1 MTEAWV
7 QSLFDEEPE
16 AYGPKPAY
24 DPAERRQRPVQQTT
38 NHGGNKES
46 RQDFGE
52 KFYNAGNPLGAP
64 PLDWWNVSEEEV
76 RRRIIL
82 AMCPEKVCR
91 VCGEPSRRIVGDVAY
106 VHPETGEPA
115 PERQSRFMSRP
126 ESDRTAIQQTGGDV
140 PKRLIP
146 TGHAMSLTAVRP
158 TIGFSDCGH
167 DDWRPGVVL
176 DPFA

>member
-16 AYGPKPAY
+16 VYGPKPAY
-24 DPAERRQRPVQQTT
+24 DPAERRNRPVQQTT
-38 NHGGNKES
+38 NHGGNKAS

-76 RRRIIL
+76 HRRLIL
-82 AMCPEKVCR
+82 AMCPERVCR
-91 VCGEPSRRIVGDVAY
+91 TCGEPSRRTSESESFFENGEKTKGGRFSRTIEGEAPLGHRASIVTY
-106 VHPETGEPA
+106 RTTTGW
-115 PERQSRFMSRP
+115 
-126 ESDRTAIQQTGGDV
+126 T
-140 PKRLIP
+140 
-146 TGHAMSLTAVRP
+146 
-158 TIGFSDCGH
+158 DCGH